1 MMMKWN
7 NSFELR
13 ILRYIRICTVSSACP
28 SLLLVLCVSLE
39 DHPLWNRMSNINIEE
54 EFLNN
59 IAPPDSAEWSRDIMS
74 FWAEDGQTNGQ
85 TMGLIIMPPDLCANS
100 NKSSADE
107 FIDFLSAALT
117 VSVCLSV
124 WRPL

>member
-1 MMMKWN
+1 M
-7 NSFELR
+7 
-13 ILRYIRICTVSSACP
+13 
-28 SLLLVLCVSLE
+28 
-39 DHPLWNRMSNINIEE
+39 WNRMSNINIEE

-117 VSVCLSV
+117 VSVCLETTV
-124 WRPL
+124 N